1 MTGTAGTRRLSRNR
15 SPVRNPGSCAR
26 AGGSRRWRPSPPTN
40 LGAQPLRPTGRRT
53 SSCPQPTGR
62 RCRPG
67 ADDLRGGR
75 PNARALSRRCRRLQ
89 SLATMVRHLGSGKT
103 NWFLRHARSATG
115 TPVSAFRQ
123 ICSFS
128 ASEPKRRR
136 RRYPSVARLE
146 KRKYCLLR
154 DGNSDAVE
162 RVDVEVSRLSLV
174 GQAAELGAVSV

>member
-1 MTGTAGTRRLSRNR
+1 M
-15 SPVRNPGSCAR
+15 
-26 AGGSRRWRPSPPTN
+26 
-40 LGAQPLRPTGRRT
+40 
-53 SSCPQPTGR
+53 
-62 RCRPG
+62 
-67 ADDLRGGR
+67 
-75 PNARALSRRCRRLQ
+75 
-89 SLATMVRHLGSGKT
+89 
-103 NWFLRHARSATG
+103 
-115 TPVSAFRQ
+115 SAFRQ

>member
-1 MTGTAGTRRLSRNR
+1 MEALTTDQPWRPATSANWSANVVLPAADRPSMPTRSGRSAGR
-15 SPVRNPGSCAR
+15 SPKRSSTISAM
-26 AGGSRRWRPSPPTN
+26 SSPSVT
-40 LGAQPLRPTGRRT
+40 
-53 SSCPQPTGR
+53 
-62 RCRPG
+62 
-67 ADDLRGGR
+67 
-75 PNARALSRRCRRLQ
+75 
-89 SLATMVRHLGSGKT
+89 ATMVRHLGSGKT

-115 TPVSAFRQ
+115 IPVSAFRQ

-162 RVDVEVSRLSLV
+162 RVDVEVSTLSLV